1 VKTETLSTIE
11 DVRESA
17 HAWAKY
23 LIYPRN
29 ECYLSGSPIC
39 NKIKLN

>member
-1 VKTETLSTIE
+1 LITDAIVFVVKTETLSTIE

-29 ECYLSGSPIC
+29 ECYL
-39 NKIKLN
+39 